1 MLYLSSNDLILS
13 NLSPEVLT
21 TPYGANLFITVPVCT
36 SMADPFITFQPSGKR
51 IFFRK
56 GSTVLEAAQAAGIQL
71 RAVCGGKGLCGKCKV
86 KVAGYKKYTEE
97 EKEFLTQDELTQGFR
112 LACQVII
119 NNDLTVYIPEASV
132 LKKQRIL
139 IEGITRKIT
148 LEPNVKKVFL
158 KLPEPTLE
166 DNRTDIVR
174 IRESIE
180 YPITTVSME
189 AVKEIPFVLRD
200 SDFTQ
205 KCYGVAFDIGTTT
218 VVGYLLD
225 LTTGEQ
231 LAVCARMNP
240 QISFGD
246 DVISRINYGQTKET
260 LERLTTS
267 LKVCLL
273 EIIDELSDT
282 ADIEKDYI
290 YELSI
295 AGNTCMHHLFLGI
308 SPKSLAVS
316 PYIPVVKE
324 ALSVRSTLYG
334 KPMYVL
340 PLIAGFV
347 GADTVADLVAYPLD
361 DKLRLLIDIGTNC
374 EVVLGTRE
382 RILACSTAA
391 GPAFEGAHIKYGMR
405 AAPGAIESVTITD
418 DITVQTID
426 DEPPE
431 GIAGS
436 GLISCTAEMLK
447 WGIIDSSGRLQTE
460 HIFQSRVKS
469 TGSPEFM
476 LTDTISLTQ
485 KDLREV
491 QLAKGAIFAAQQ
503 ILLKTYG
510 VEITD
515 LDEIVL
521 AGAFGNYI
529 PVESAKMIGL
539 IFDLPADKI
548 KSIGNAAGVGAKL
561 CLLSRKE
568 RERAQILSEHV
579 EYIEL
584 STRKDFQQ
592 EFMDAMFFPHS
603 NLELFPSVK
612 KTLEKTSPYFD
623 I

>member
-1 MLYLSSNDLILS
+1 M
-13 NLSPEVLT
+13 
-21 TPYGANLFITVPVCT
+21 YGANLFITIPVCT

-56 GSTVLEAAQAAGIQL
+56 GSTVSEAAHAAGIQL

-97 EKEFLTQDELTQGFR
+97 EKEFLTQKELAQGFR

-119 NNDLTVYIPEASV
+119 EDDLTVYIPEESV

-139 IEGITRKIT
+139 VEGITKKIT
-148 LEPNVKKVFL
+148 LNPNVKKIFL

-166 DNRTDIVR
+166 DNRTDIER
-174 IRESIE
+174 IRESVE

-200 SDFTQ
+200 SDFEVTLVLLGGELIGCE
-205 KCYGVAFDIGTTT
+205 KGDTTHYCYGVAFDIGTTT

-225 LTTGEQ
+225 LTAGEQ

-246 DVISRINYGQTKET
+246 DIISRINYAQTKET

-273 EIIDELSDT
+273 EIIDELSET
-282 ADIEKDYI
+282 AGIKKEHI
-290 YELSI
+290 YEISV

-308 SPKSLAVS
+308 SPRSLAVS

-324 ALSVRSTLYG
+324 ALSIQSTLYG
-334 KPMYVL
+334 KHMYAL

-374 EVVLGTRE
+374 EVVLGTE
-382 RILACSTAA
+382 KRILACSTAA
-391 GPAFEGAHIKYGMR
+391 GPAFEGAHINHGMR
-405 AAPGAIESVTITD
+405 AAPGAIESVVMED
-418 DITVQTID
+418 EITVHTID
-426 DEPPE
+426 DESPE

-447 WGIIDSSGRLQTE
+447 WGIIDGSGRLQTD
-460 HIFQSRVKS
+460 HKFASRVKS
-469 TGSPEFM
+469 TGNPEFM
-476 LTDTISLTQ
+476 VTDTISLTQ

-510 VEITD
+510 VQLTD
-515 LDEIVL
+515 VDEIVL

-539 IFDLPADKI
+539 IFDVPTDKI
-548 KSIGNAAGVGAKL
+548 KSIGNAAGVGATL
-561 CLLSRKE
+561 CLISKKE
-568 RERAQILSEHV
+568 RRQAEFLSKHV

-584 STRKDFQQ
+584 STRKDFQE

-603 NLELFPSVK
+603 QLELFPSVK
-612 KTLEKTSPYFD
+612 QILAKTSPYFEEV
-623 I
+623 